1 MYEITHV
8 FLLSLSRVKK
18 DVLGTYLPLFVE
30 LLKVELLFTVTK
42 YVIVITSKFI
52 MFMSPK
58 SLESNMSLY
67 KRSHIL
73 KLQPIYLG
81 KFQNIYL

>member
-1 MYEITHV
+1 MKLRMF

-42 YVIVITSKFI
+42 
-52 MFMSPK
+52 
-58 SLESNMSLY
+58 
-67 KRSHIL
+67 
-73 KLQPIYLG
+73 
-81 KFQNIYL
+81 